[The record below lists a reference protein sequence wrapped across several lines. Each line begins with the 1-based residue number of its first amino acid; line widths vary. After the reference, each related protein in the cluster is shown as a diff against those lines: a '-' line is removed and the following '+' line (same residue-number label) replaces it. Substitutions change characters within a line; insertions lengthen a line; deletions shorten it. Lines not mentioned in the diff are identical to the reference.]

1 MRSTLV
7 LVLFAL
13 FLAPFASA
21 SLTVPGGY
29 VSTSPL
35 VVDDHVL
42 IRSSGTFDG
51 TSPPM
56 VRAYAEDG
64 AVKWVI
70 EGKATMQPDMADL
83 VLMPA
88 GSSAC
93 GAWPEQVII
102 AWSSGLLEAR
112 SPDEGLPLW
121 QVNTTVHGW
130 GLTATPVV
138 VDEGLLITTRSG
150 IELRCPSN
158 GTLLH
163 TAETGLGWRN
173 PGVMINGTVHVG
185 DETGR
190 LWSWTPGEPPSF
202 IELEGAI
209 RHAPL
214 AINGGLLVHLQT
226 QRTSLVQWLP
236 LDEHQH
242 PTPSSH
248 AHRLTSGA
256 SPGMP
261 VLLNATTAAIADG
274 SGVHVVQWTEGGWD
288 ATRLSTSP
296 VQGPLRVEGGWLTG
310 SVNAPEGGFFAFA
323 MTSESTDV
331 AFGTDLRGYGTAP
344 PVLCGEGWL
353 LVKDAGHVVVDVQ
366 SNDTS
371 CPLVSRPALEAAQ
384 ESVDKSPIVWTLAL
398 MTAFLAG
405 STAFYR
411 RGLLNALRWSS
422 PFLLIALVALMPALM
437 GWWADQAPQSE
448 GEPVWDEAW
457 PEAWRDGQVVVF
469 ELPNETL
476 AFGGF
481 EPRPTPLEATVFA
494 ADSLGLSVS
503 LEDHAL
509 GTWVTAIN
517 GTTSDGWVYE
527 VNGVRPMIG
536 ADAYALPTSSVL
548 VWRLA

>member
-1 MRSTLV
+1 MRSRLV

-13 FLAPFASA
+13 LLAPLASA
-21 SLTVPGGY
+21 SFTVPGGY
-29 VSTSPL
+29 VSTAPL

-70 EGKATMQPDMADL
+70 EGKATMQPDMADV

-112 SPDEGLPLW
+112 SSDAGLPLW
-121 QVNTTVHGW
+121 QANTTVQGW

-138 VDEGLLITTRSG
+138 VDEGLLITTRNG
-150 IELRCPSN
+150 VELRCPSN

-163 TAETGLGWRN
+163 AAETGLGWRN
-173 PGVMINGTVHVG
+173 PATMVNGTVHVG
-185 DETGR
+185 DESGR
-190 LWSWTPGEPPSF
+190 LWSWTPGEAPSF
-202 IELEGAI
+202 IELDGAI

-214 AINGGLLVHLQT
+214 SINGGLLVHLQT
-226 QRTSLVQWLP
+226 QRSSLVQWLP
-236 LDEHQH
+236 LGEDHR
-242 PTPSSH
+242 PTSPSQ
-248 AHRLTSGA
+248 AHRMTSGA
-256 SPGMP
+256 SPAMP
-261 VLLNATTAAIADG
+261 VALNGTTAAVGDA
-274 SGVHVVQWTEGGWD
+274 SGVHVLEWTEDGWD
-288 ATRLSTSP
+288 VTRRSTAS
-296 VQGPLRVEGGWLTG
+296 VQGPLRAEGGWLTG
-310 SVNAPEGGFFAFA
+310 SINAPDGGFFAFA
-323 MTSESTDV
+323 ITSETADV
-331 AFGTDLRGYGTAP
+331 AFSTALRGYGTAP
-344 PVLCGEGWL
+344 PVMCGEGWL
-353 LVKDAGHVVVDVQ
+353 LVKDAGRVEVQ
-366 SNDTS
+366 GNDTS
-371 CPLVSRPALEAAQ
+371 CPLLSSPALEVAEAP
-384 ESVDKSPIVWTLAL
+384 VDKSPIVWTLAL
-398 MTAFLAG
+398 MVAFLAG

-411 RGLLNALRWSS
+411 RGLLHALRWSS
-422 PFLLIALVALMPALM
+422 PFLLIALVALMPALL

-457 PEAWRDGQVVVF
+457 PESWREGQVVVF

-481 EPRPTPLEATVFA
+481 EPRPTPLEATTVA
-494 ADSLGLSVS
+494 ADSLGLSVT
-503 LEDHAL
+503 LEEHAL
-509 GTWVTAIN
+509 GVWVTAVN
-517 GTTSDGWVYE
+517 GTTADGWVYE
-527 VNGVRPMIG
+527 VNGARPMVG
-536 ADAYALPTSSVL
+536 ADAYALPSSSVL